1 METLSLAPFQGI
13 TDVVYR
19 NVFKKHFR
27 GITKFYT
34 PFFTGI
40 QKDNSKSL
48 RGEEISPDFNDVKT
62 VVPQILSNNAD
73 EIIRFANQCKSMGYA
88 EFNLNMGC
96 PFPRVANKT
105 RGCGLMADPVRTI
118 KMLNDVFEQIDGIKF
133 SIKCRLGYYSDE
145 EIYVFVDVFNTFNFS
160 EIIIH
165 PRIGKQMYT
174 GEASLEKFMKLIP
187 LINKPLVYNGDIFDI
202 EKYNLVSSRRD
213 GSQIVSLRGDGQR
226 SVSTMLGRGLL
237 TNPFLAEQI
246 QNIDNQSDKK
256 KRMHNFVVDLYV
268 ERLRHAGGS
277 PKIIGSM
284 KELWKYMMNIFDDPQ
299 NVWRKVKKVNH
310 LDEYEEAV
318 EAIFSEYNITL
329 NNSKDA
335 IHRISNMNNQI
346 TT

>member
-19 NVFKKHFR
+19 NIFKKHFS
-27 GITKFYT
+27 GIDKYYT

-62 VVPQILSNNAD
+62 VVPQILSNTAE
-73 EIIRFANQCKSMGYA
+73 EIVRFANQCKSMGYW

-105 RGCGLMADPVRTI
+105 RGCGLMADPNRTI

-133 SIKCRLGYYSDE
+133 SIKCRLGYYNDE
-145 EIYVFVDVFNTFNFS
+145 EIYAFVDTFNTLPFS

-174 GEASLEKFMKLIP
+174 GEASVEKFTALIP
-187 LINKPLVYNGDIFDI
+187 LINKLLVYNGDVFDVK
-202 EKYNLVSSRRD
+202 KYDFVLMRCREAIHRNSSEPIMTK
-213 GSQIVSLRGDGQR
+213 SEI
-226 SVSTMLGRGLL
+226 MLGRGLL

-246 QNIDNQSDKK
+246 KKIDNQQDKK
-256 KRMHNFVVDLYV
+256 SRLHNFVVDLYV

-299 NVWRKVKKVNH
+299 NVWRKVKKVDH
-310 LDEYEEAV
+310 LDDYETSV
-318 EAIFSEYNITL
+318 EEIFNDYNLIV
-329 NNSKDA
+329 
-335 IHRISNMNNQI
+335 
-346 TT
+346 

>member
-19 NVFKKHFR
+19 NVFKKHFA
-27 GITKFYT
+27 GIDKYYT

-62 VVPQILSNNAD
+62 VVPQILSNTAE
-73 EIIRFANQCKSMGYA
+73 EIIRFANQCKSMGYK

-105 RGCGLMADPVRTI
+105 RGCGLMADPDRTI
-118 KMLNDVFEQIDGIKF
+118 KLLNDVCEHIDGIKF
-133 SIKCRLGYYSDE
+133 SIKCRLGYYNDE
-145 EIYVFVDVFNTFNFS
+145 EIYAFVDTFNTLKFS

-174 GEASLEKFMKLIP
+174 GEASLEKFTKLIP
-187 LINKPLVYNGDIFDI
+187 LINQPLIYNGDIFNVD
-202 EKYNLVSSRRD
+202 KYHNVLMHCTDAIHR
-213 GSQIVSLRGDGQR
+213 
-226 SVSTMLGRGLL
+226 VSTDHQNMCLTIMLGRGLL

-246 QNIDNQSDKK
+246 KNIDNQSDKK
-256 KRMHNFVVDLYV
+256 QRLHDFVVDLYV

-310 LDEYEEAV
+310 LDEYETAV
-318 EAIFSEYNITL
+318 EIIFEEYNLTV
-329 NNSKDA
+329 
-335 IHRISNMNNQI
+335 
-346 TT
+346 

>member
-1 METLSLAPFQGI
+1 MLSLAPFQGI

-27 GITKFYT
+27 GIDTYYT

-48 RGEEISPDFNDVKT
+48 RGEEISPEFNDVNT
-62 VVPQILSNNAD
+62 TVPQILSNTAE
-73 EIIRFANQCKSMGYA
+73 EIVRFANQCKSMGYP

-105 RGCGLMADPVRTI
+105 RGCGLMADPDRTI
-118 KMLNDVFEQIDGIKF
+118 KMLNEVFEHIDGIKF

-145 EIYVFVDVFNTFNFS
+145 EIYAFVDTFNTLNFS

-174 GEASLEKFMKLIP
+174 GEASLEKFNALVP
-187 LINKPLVYNGDIFDI
+187 LINKPLVYNGDIFTTDRYNSILSSFSFFSILSFDI
-202 EKYNLVSSRRD
+202 
-213 GSQIVSLRGDGQR
+213 
-226 SVSTMLGRGLL
+226 MLGRGLL
-237 TNPFLAEQI
+237 TDPFLAEEI
-246 QNIDNQSDKK
+246 KNIDNQQDKK
-256 KRMHNFVVDLYV
+256 QRLHNFVVDLYV
-268 ERLRHAGGS
+268 ARLHHAGGS

-284 KELWKYMMNIFDDPQ
+284 KELWKYMLNIFDDPQ

-310 LDEYEEAV
+310 LDEYEDSV
-318 EAIFSEYNITL
+318 EKIFNEHNLI
-329 NNSKDA
+329 
-335 IHRISNMNNQI
+335 I
-346 TT
+346 

>member
-19 NVFKKHFR
+19 NVFKKHFG
-27 GITKFYT
+27 GINKYYT

-48 RGEEISPDFNDVKT
+48 RGEEISPESNDVNT
-62 VVPQILSNNAD
+62 VVPQILSNTAE
-73 EIIRFANQCKSMGYA
+73 EIIRFANQCKSMGYP

-105 RGCGLMADPVRTI
+105 RGCGLMADPARTI

-133 SIKCRLGYYSDE
+133 SIKCRLGYYDDE
-145 EIYVFVDVFNTFNFS
+145 EIMAFVDTFNTLNFS

-174 GEASLEKFMKLIP
+174 GEALLEKFLELVP
-187 LINKPLVYNGDIFDI
+187 LINKPLVYNGDIFTTDR
-202 EKYNLVSSRRD
+202 YNTILSSL
-213 GSQIVSLRGDGQR
+213 SFLSSSI
-226 SVSTMLGRGLL
+226 MLGRGLL
-237 TNPFLAEQI
+237 TNPFLAEEI
-246 QNIDNQSDKK
+246 KGIDNQQDKK
-256 KRMHNFVVDLYV
+256 QRLHNFVVDLYIN
-268 ERLRHAGGS
+268 RLRHAGGS

-310 LDEYEEAV
+310 LDEYEIAV
-318 EAIFSEYNITL
+318 EDIF
-329 NNSKDA
+329 
-335 IHRISNMNNQI
+335 NQHNLL
-346 TT
+346 

>member
-19 NVFKKHFR
+19 NVFKKHFA
-27 GITKFYT
+27 GIGKFYT

-62 VVPQILSNNAD
+62 VVPQILSNTAE
-73 EIIRFANQCKSMGYA
+73 EIIRFANQCKSIGYT

-105 RGCGLMADPVRTI
+105 RGCGLMADPDRTI

-133 SIKCRLGYYSDE
+133 SIKCRLGYYNDE
-145 EIYVFVDVFNTFNFS
+145 EIYAFVDTFNTLNFS

-174 GEASLEKFMKLIP
+174 GEASIDKFKALIQ
-187 LINKPLVYNGDIFDI
+187 LINKPLVYNGDIFDV
-202 EKYNLVSSRRD
+202 EKYNMVAPFAP
-213 GSQIVSLRGDGQR
+213 I
-226 SVSTMLGRGLL
+226 MLGRGLL

-246 QNIDNQSDKK
+246 QHIENQKDKK
-256 KRMHNFVVDLYV
+256 HRLHDFVVDLYV

-310 LDEYEEAV
+310 LDEYETAV
-318 EAIFSEYNITL
+318 ETIFNDYNL
-329 NNSKDA
+329 
-335 IHRISNMNNQI
+335 MP
-346 TT
+346 

>member
-1 METLSLAPFQGI
+1 MLSLAPFQGI

-27 GITKFYT
+27 GIDKYYT

-48 RGEEISPDFNDVKT
+48 RGEEISPEFNDVNT
-62 VVPQILSNNAD
+62 IVPQILSNTAE
-73 EIIRFANQCKSMGYA
+73 EIVRFANQCKSMGYP

-105 RGCGLMADPVRTI
+105 RGCGLMADPDRTI
-118 KMLNDVFEQIDGIKF
+118 KMLNEVFEHIDGIKF

-145 EIYVFVDVFNTFNFS
+145 EIYAFVDTFNTLNFS

-174 GEASLEKFMKLIP
+174 GEASLEKFNALVP
-187 LINKPLVYNGDIFDI
+187 LINKPLVYNGDIFTTDRYNSILSSFSSFSSFSILSFDI
-202 EKYNLVSSRRD
+202 
-213 GSQIVSLRGDGQR
+213 
-226 SVSTMLGRGLL
+226 MLGRGLL
-237 TNPFLAEQI
+237 TDPFLAEEI
-246 QNIDNQSDKK
+246 KNIDNQQDKK
-256 KRMHNFVVDLYV
+256 QRLHNFVVDLYV
-268 ERLRHAGGS
+268 ARLHHAGGS

-310 LDEYEEAV
+310 LDEYEDSV
-318 EAIFSEYNITL
+318 EKIFNEHNLI
-329 NNSKDA
+329 
-335 IHRISNMNNQI
+335 I
-346 TT
+346 

>member
-19 NVFKKHFR
+19 NVFKKHFG
-27 GITKFYT
+27 GIDKYYT

-48 RGEEISPDFNDVKT
+48 RGEEISPEFNDVNT
-62 VVPQILSNNAD
+62 VVPQILSNTAE
-73 EIIRFANQCKSMGYA
+73 EIIRFANQCKSMGYP

-105 RGCGLMADPVRTI
+105 RGCGLMADPARTI

-133 SIKCRLGYYSDE
+133 SIKCRLGYYDDE
-145 EIYVFVDVFNTFNFS
+145 EIMAFIDTFNALNFS

-174 GEASLEKFMKLIP
+174 GEASLEKFLELVP
-187 LINKPLVYNGDIFDI
+187 LINKPLVYNGDIFTTDR
-202 EKYNLVSSRRD
+202 YNTILSSL
-213 GSQIVSLRGDGQR
+213 SSL
-226 SVSTMLGRGLL
+226 SFLSSSIMLGRGLL
-237 TNPFLAEQI
+237 TNPFLAEEI
-246 QNIDNQSDKK
+246 KSIDNQQDKK
-256 KRMHNFVVDLYV
+256 QRLHNFVVDLYIN
-268 ERLRHAGGS
+268 RLRHAGGS

-310 LDEYEEAV
+310 LDEYEIAV
-318 EAIFSEYNITL
+318 EDIF
-329 NNSKDA
+329 
-335 IHRISNMNNQI
+335 NQHNLL
-346 TT
+346 

>member
-1 METLSLAPFQGI
+1 METLSLAQFQGI

-19 NVFKKHFR
+19 NIFKKHFC
-27 GITKFYT
+27 GIDKYYT

-62 VVPQILSNNAD
+62 VVPQILSNTAE
-73 EIIRFANQCKSMGYA
+73 EIIRFANQCKSMGYP

-105 RGCGLMADPVRTI
+105 RGCGLMADPDRTI
-118 KMLNDVFEQIDGIKF
+118 KMLNDVFENIDGIKF
-133 SIKCRLGYYSDE
+133 SIKCRLGYYNDE
-145 EIYVFVDVFNTFNFS
+145 EIYAFIETFNSLPFS
-160 EIIIH
+160 EIIVH

-174 GEASLEKFMKLIP
+174 GEASLEKFDSLIP

-202 EKYNLVSSRRD
+202 EKYNLVKKA
-213 GSQIVSLRGDGQR
+213 
-226 SVSTMLGRGLL
+226 STTIMLGRGLL

-246 QNIDNQSDKK
+246 KNIDNQQDKK
-256 KRMHNFVVDLYV
+256 QRLHNFVVDLYV
-268 ERLRHAGGS
+268 ERLHHAGGS

-310 LDEYEEAV
+310 LDEYETAV
-318 EAIFSEYNITL
+318 ETIFNEHNL
-329 NNSKDA
+329 A
-335 IHRISNMNNQI
+335 L
-346 TT
+346 

>member
-19 NVFKKHFR
+19 NVFKKHFA
-27 GITKFYT
+27 GIGKFYT

-62 VVPQILSNNAD
+62 VVPQILSNTAE
-73 EIIRFANQCKSMGYA
+73 EIIRFANQCKSMGYT

-105 RGCGLMADPVRTI
+105 RGCGLMADHDRTI

-133 SIKCRLGYYSDE
+133 SIKCRLGYYNDE
-145 EIYVFVDVFNTFNFS
+145 EIYDFVDTFNTLNFS

-174 GEASLEKFMKLIP
+174 GEASIDKFKALIP
-187 LINKPLVYNGDIFDI
+187 LINKPLVYNGDIFDV
-202 EKYNLVSSRRD
+202 EKYNMVAPFAP
-213 GSQIVSLRGDGQR
+213 I
-226 SVSTMLGRGLL
+226 MLGRGLL

-246 QNIDNQSDKK
+246 QHIENQKDKK
-256 KRMHNFVVDLYV
+256 HRLHDFVVDLYV

-310 LDEYEEAV
+310 LDEYETAV
-318 EAIFSEYNITL
+318 ETIFNEYNL
-329 NNSKDA
+329 
-335 IHRISNMNNQI
+335 MP
-346 TT
+346 

>member
-19 NVFKKHFR
+19 NVFKKHFA
-27 GITKFYT
+27 GIGKFYT

-62 VVPQILSNNAD
+62 LVPQILSNTSE
-73 EIIRFANQCKSMGYA
+73 EIVRFANQCKSMGYE

-105 RGCGLMADPVRTI
+105 RGCGLMADPDRTI
-118 KMLNDVFEQIDGIKF
+118 KMLNDVCDQIEGIKF
-133 SIKCRLGYYSDE
+133 SIKCRLGYYNDE
-145 EIYVFVDVFNTFNFS
+145 EIYAFIDTFNTLNFS

-174 GEASLEKFMKLIP
+174 GEASLEKYKALIP
-187 LINKPLVYNGDIFDI
+187 LINKPLVYNGDIFTVANYIHVRNSCRDAMNRI
-202 EKYNLVSSRRD
+202 SSPT
-213 GSQIVSLRGDGQR
+213 I
-226 SVSTMLGRGLL
+226 MLGRGLL
-237 TNPFLAEQI
+237 TNPFLVEEI
-246 QNIDNQSDKK
+246 QRIENQRDKK
-256 KRMHNFVVDLYV
+256 QRLHDFVVDLYV

-310 LDEYEEAV
+310 LDEYETAV
-318 EAIFSEYNITL
+318 ETIFNEYNL
-329 NNSKDA
+329 
-335 IHRISNMNNQI
+335 IS
-346 TT
+346 

>member
-1 METLSLAPFQGI
+1 MNALSLAPFQGI

-19 NVFKKHFR
+19 NIFKKHFR
-27 GITKFYT
+27 GIDKYYT

-62 VVPQILSNNAD
+62 VVPQILSNTAE
-73 EIIRFANQCKSMGYA
+73 EIIRFANQCKSMGYP

-105 RGCGLMADPVRTI
+105 RGCGLMADPDRTI
-118 KMLNDVFEQIDGIKF
+118 KMLNEVFEGVDGIKF
-133 SIKCRLGYYSDE
+133 SIKCRLGYYNDE
-145 EIYVFVDVFNTFNFS
+145 EIYAFIDTFNSLPFS

-174 GEASLEKFMKLIP
+174 GEASLEKFLELVP
-187 LINKPLVYNGDIFDI
+187 LINKPLVYNGDIFDVDY
-202 EKYNLVSSRRD
+202 YNTILSALSD
-213 GSQIVSLRGDGQR
+213 ISALSDL
-226 SVSTMLGRGLL
+226 STGIMLGRGLL

-246 QNIDNQSDKK
+246 KNIDNQQDKK
-256 KRMHNFVVDLYV
+256 LRLHNFVVDLYV

-310 LDEYEEAV
+310 LDEYETAV
-318 EAIFSEYNITL
+318 ENIFNEHNL
-329 NNSKDA
+329 L
-335 IHRISNMNNQI
+335 
-346 TT
+346 

>member
-19 NVFKKHFR
+19 NIFKKHFR
-27 GITKFYT
+27 GIDKYYT

-62 VVPQILSNNAD
+62 VVPQILSNTAE
-73 EIIRFANQCKSMGYA
+73 EIIRFANQCKSMGYP

-105 RGCGLMADPVRTI
+105 RGCGLMADPDRTI
-118 KMLNDVFEQIDGIKF
+118 KMLNDVFEHIDGIKF
-133 SIKCRLGYYSDE
+133 SIKCRLGYYNDE
-145 EIYVFVDVFNTFNFS
+145 EIYAFIDTFNSLPFS

-174 GEASLEKFMKLIP
+174 GEASLEKFKELVP
-187 LINKPLVYNGDIFDI
+187 LINKPLIYNGDIYEVDY
-202 EKYNLVSSRRD
+202 YNTIL
-213 GSQIVSLRGDGQR
+213 
-226 SVSTMLGRGLL
+226 STISDLSALSHGIMLGRGLL
-237 TNPFLAEQI
+237 TNPFLAEKI
-246 QNIDNQSDKK
+246 KGIENQQDKK
-256 KRMHNFVVDLYV
+256 QRLHNFVVDLYI
-268 ERLRHAGGS
+268 ERLHHAGGS

-284 KELWKYMMNIFDDPQ
+284 KELWKYMMNIFDEPQ

-318 EAIFSEYNITL
+318 EIVFNDNNLTL
-329 NNSKDA
+329 
-335 IHRISNMNNQI
+335 
-346 TT
+346 

>member
-19 NVFKKHFR
+19 NIFKKHFC
-27 GITKFYT
+27 GIDKYYT

-62 VVPQILSNNAD
+62 VVPQILSNTAE
-73 EIIRFANQCKSMGYA
+73 EIIRFANQCKSMGYP

-105 RGCGLMADPVRTI
+105 RGCGLMADPDRTI
-118 KMLNDVFEQIDGIKF
+118 KMLNDVFENIDGIKF
-133 SIKCRLGYYSDE
+133 SIKCRLGYYNDE
-145 EIYVFVDVFNTFNFS
+145 EIYAFIETFNSLPFS
-160 EIIIH
+160 EIIVH

-174 GEASLEKFMKLIP
+174 GEASLEKFASLVP

-202 EKYNLVSSRRD
+202 EKYNLVKKA
-213 GSQIVSLRGDGQR
+213 
-226 SVSTMLGRGLL
+226 STTIMLGRGLL

-246 QNIDNQSDKK
+246 KNIDNQQDKK
-256 KRMHNFVVDLYV
+256 SRLHSFVVDLYIN
-268 ERLRHAGGS
+268 RLHHAGGS

-310 LDEYEEAV
+310 LDEYETAV
-318 EAIFSEYNITL
+318 ENIFNEHDL
-329 NNSKDA
+329 L
-335 IHRISNMNNQI
+335 
-346 TT
+346 

>member
-19 NVFKKHFR
+19 NVFKKHFG
-27 GITKFYT
+27 GIDKYYT

-48 RGEEISPDFNDVKT
+48 RGEEISPEFNDVNT
-62 VVPQILSNNAD
+62 VVPQILSNTAE
-73 EIIRFANQCKSMGYA
+73 EIIRFANQCKSMGYP

-105 RGCGLMADPVRTI
+105 RGCGLMADPARTI

-133 SIKCRLGYYSDE
+133 SIKCRLGYYDDE
-145 EIYVFVDVFNTFNFS
+145 EIMAFVDTFNTLNFS

-174 GEASLEKFMKLIP
+174 GEASLEKFLELVP
-187 LINKPLVYNGDIFDI
+187 LINKPLVYNGDIFTTDR
-202 EKYNLVSSRRD
+202 YNTILSSL
-213 GSQIVSLRGDGQR
+213 SSL
-226 SVSTMLGRGLL
+226 SFLSSSIMLGRGLL
-237 TNPFLAEQI
+237 TNPFLAEEI
-246 QNIDNQSDKK
+246 KSIDNQQDKK
-256 KRMHNFVVDLYV
+256 QRLHNFVVDLYIN
-268 ERLRHAGGS
+268 RLHHAGGS

-299 NVWRKVKKVNH
+299 NVWRKVKQVNH
-310 LDEYEEAV
+310 FDEYEIAV
-318 EAIFSEYNITL
+318 EDIF
-329 NNSKDA
+329 
-335 IHRISNMNNQI
+335 NQHNLL
-346 TT
+346 

>member
-19 NVFKKHFR
+19 NVFKKHFD
-27 GITKFYT
+27 GIDKYYT

-48 RGEEISPDFNDVKT
+48 RGEEISPEFNDVNI
-62 VVPQILSNNAD
+62 VVPQILSNTSE
-73 EIIRFANQCKSMGYA
+73 EIVRFANQCKSMGYS

-105 RGCGLMADPVRTI
+105 RGCGLMADPNRTI
-118 KMLNDVFEQIDGIKF
+118 KMLNEVFEQLDGIKF
-133 SIKCRLGYYSDE
+133 SIKCRLGYFNDE
-145 EIYVFVDVFNTFNFS
+145 EIYAFVDTFNTLDFS

-174 GEASLEKFMKLIP
+174 GEASLEKFTKLIP
-187 LINKPLVYNGDIFDI
+187 LIDKPLVYNGDVFDV
-202 EKYNLVSSRRD
+202 EKYNMVAPFAP
-213 GSQIVSLRGDGQR
+213 I
-226 SVSTMLGRGLL
+226 MLGRGLL
-237 TNPFLAEQI
+237 TNPFLAEHI
-246 QNIDNQSDKK
+246 KSIENQRDKK
-256 KRMHNFVVDLYV
+256 QRLHDFVVDLYV

-284 KELWKYMMNIFDDPQ
+284 KELWKYMMNIFDDSQ

-310 LDEYEEAV
+310 LDEYETAV
-318 EAIFSEYNITL
+318 EKIFAEYNLIV
-329 NNSKDA
+329 
-335 IHRISNMNNQI
+335 
-346 TT
+346 

>member
-1 METLSLAPFQGI
+1 MLSLAPFQGI

-27 GITKFYT
+27 GIDKYYT

-48 RGEEISPDFNDVKT
+48 RGEEISPEFNDVNT
-62 VVPQILSNNAD
+62 IVPQILSNTAE
-73 EIIRFANQCKSMGYA
+73 EIVRFANQCKSMGYP

-105 RGCGLMADPVRTI
+105 RGCGLMADPDRTI
-118 KMLNDVFEQIDGIKF
+118 KMLNEVFEHIDGIKF

-145 EIYVFVDVFNTFNFS
+145 EIYAFVDTFNTLNFS

-174 GEASLEKFMKLIP
+174 GEASLEKFNALVP
-187 LINKPLVYNGDIFDI
+187 LINKPLVYNGDIFTTDRYNSILSSLSSLSSFSILSFDI
-202 EKYNLVSSRRD
+202 
-213 GSQIVSLRGDGQR
+213 
-226 SVSTMLGRGLL
+226 MLGRGLL
-237 TNPFLAEQI
+237 TDPFLAEEI
-246 QNIDNQSDKK
+246 KNIDNQQDKK
-256 KRMHNFVVDLYV
+256 QRLHNFVVDLYV
-268 ERLRHAGGS
+268 ARLHHAGGS

-310 LDEYEEAV
+310 LDEYEDSV
-318 EAIFSEYNITL
+318 EKIFNEHNLI
-329 NNSKDA
+329 
-335 IHRISNMNNQI
+335 I
-346 TT
+346 

>member
-1 METLSLAPFQGI
+1 MLSLAPFQGI

-27 GITKFYT
+27 GIDKYYT

-48 RGEEISPDFNDVKT
+48 RGEEISPEFNDVNT
-62 VVPQILSNNAD
+62 TVPQILSNTAE
-73 EIIRFANQCKSMGYA
+73 EIVRFANQCKSMGYP

-105 RGCGLMADPVRTI
+105 RGCGLMADPDRTI
-118 KMLNDVFEQIDGIKF
+118 KMLNEVFMHINGIKF
-133 SIKCRLGYYSDE
+133 SIKCRLGYYKDE
-145 EIYVFVDVFNTFNFS
+145 EIYAFIDTFNSLPFS

-174 GEASLEKFMKLIP
+174 GEASLEKFVALVPKIK
-187 LINKPLVYNGDIFDI
+187 KPLVYNGDIFTVSR
-202 EKYNLVSSRRD
+202 YNSISSFF
-213 GSQIVSLRGDGQR
+213 SSSSL
-226 SVSTMLGRGLL
+226 SFSILSPAIMLGRGLL
-237 TNPFLAEQI
+237 TDPFLAEEI
-246 QNIDNQSDKK
+246 KNIDNQQDKK
-256 KRMHNFVVDLYV
+256 QRLHNFVVDLYV
-268 ERLRHAGGS
+268 ARLHHAGGS

-310 LDEYEEAV
+310 LDEYEDSV
-318 EAIFSEYNITL
+318 EKIFNEHNLI
-329 NNSKDA
+329 
-335 IHRISNMNNQI
+335 I
-346 TT
+346 

>member
-19 NVFKKHFR
+19 NVFKKHFG
-27 GITKFYT
+27 GIDKYYT

-48 RGEEISPDFNDVKT
+48 RGEEISPEFNDVNT
-62 VVPQILSNNAD
+62 VVPQILSNTAE
-73 EIIRFANQCKSMGYA
+73 EIIRFANQCKSMGYP

-105 RGCGLMADPVRTI
+105 RGCGLMADPARTI

-133 SIKCRLGYYSDE
+133 SIKCRLGYYDDE
-145 EIYVFVDVFNTFNFS
+145 EIMAFVDTFNTLNFS

-174 GEASLEKFMKLIP
+174 GEASLEKFVKLVP
-187 LINKPLVYNGDIFDI
+187 LINKPLVYNGDIFTTDR
-202 EKYNLVSSRRD
+202 YNTILSSL
-213 GSQIVSLRGDGQR
+213 SFLSSSI
-226 SVSTMLGRGLL
+226 MLGRGLL
-237 TNPFLAEQI
+237 TNPFLAEEI
-246 QNIDNQSDKK
+246 KSIDNQQDKK
-256 KRMHNFVVDLYV
+256 QRLHNFVVDLYIN
-268 ERLRHAGGS
+268 RLRHAGGS

-310 LDEYEEAV
+310 LDEYETAV
-318 EAIFSEYNITL
+318 ETIFNEHNL
-329 NNSKDA
+329 L
-335 IHRISNMNNQI
+335 
-346 TT
+346 

>member
-1 METLSLAPFQGI
+1 MEKLSLAPFQGI

-19 NVFKKHFR
+19 NVFKKHFA
-27 GITKFYT
+27 GIDKFYT

-48 RGEEISPDFNDVKT
+48 RGEEISPDFNDVNN
-62 VVPQILSNNAD
+62 VVPQILSNTAE
-73 EIIRFANQCKSMGYA
+73 EIVRFANQCKSMGYR

-105 RGCGLMADPVRTI
+105 RGCGLMADPDRTI
-118 KMLNDVFEQIDGIKF
+118 KMLNDVFEQLDGIKF
-133 SIKCRLGYYSDE
+133 SIKCRLGYYNNE
-145 EIYVFVDVFNTFNFS
+145 EIYAFIDTFNSLPFS

-174 GEASLEKFMKLIP
+174 GEASLEKFKILIP
-187 LINKPLVYNGDIFDI
+187 LINKPLVYNGDIFDVSR
-202 EKYNLVSSRRD
+202 YNHVTMQCRD
-213 GSQIVSLRGDGQR
+213 DVYIVS
-226 SVSTMLGRGLL
+226 TIMLGRGLL
-237 TNPFLAEQI
+237 TNPFFAEQI
-246 QNIDNQSDKK
+246 QNIDNQQDKK
-256 KRMHNFVVDLYV
+256 QRLHNFVVNLYV
-268 ERLRHAGGS
+268 ERLHHAGGS

-318 EAIFSEYNITL
+318 ETIFNEQNLI
-329 NNSKDA
+329 
-335 IHRISNMNNQI
+335 I
-346 TT
+346 

>member
-1 METLSLAPFQGI
+1 MLSLAPFQGI

-27 GITKFYT
+27 GIDKYYT

-48 RGEEISPDFNDVKT
+48 RGEEISPEFNDVNT
-62 VVPQILSNNAD
+62 TVPQILSNTAE
-73 EIIRFANQCKSMGYA
+73 EIVRFANQCKSMGYP

-105 RGCGLMADPVRTI
+105 RGCGLMADPDRTI
-118 KMLNDVFEQIDGIKF
+118 KMLNEVFEHIDGIKF

-145 EIYVFVDVFNTFNFS
+145 EIYAFVDTFNTLNFS

-174 GEASLEKFMKLIP
+174 GEASLEKFNALVP
-187 LINKPLVYNGDIFDI
+187 LINKPLVYNGDIFTTDRYNSILSSLSSLSCLSILSFDI
-202 EKYNLVSSRRD
+202 
-213 GSQIVSLRGDGQR
+213 
-226 SVSTMLGRGLL
+226 MLGRGLL
-237 TNPFLAEQI
+237 TDPFLAEEI
-246 QNIDNQSDKK
+246 KNIDNQQDKK
-256 KRMHNFVVDLYV
+256 QRLHNFVVDLYIA
-268 ERLRHAGGS
+268 RLHHAGGS

-310 LDEYEEAV
+310 LDEYEDSV
-318 EAIFSEYNITL
+318 EKIFNEHNLI
-329 NNSKDA
+329 
-335 IHRISNMNNQI
+335 I
-346 TT
+346 

>member
-19 NVFKKHFR
+19 NIFKKHFC
-27 GITKFYT
+27 GIDKYYT

-48 RGEEISPDFNDVKT
+48 RGEEISPEFNDVKT
-62 VVPQILSNNAD
+62 VVPQILSNTAE
-73 EIIRFANQCKSMGYA
+73 EIIRFANQCKSMGYP

-105 RGCGLMADPVRTI
+105 RGCGLMADPDRTI

-133 SIKCRLGYYSDE
+133 SIKCRLGYYNDE
-145 EIYVFVDVFNTFNFS
+145 EIYAFIETFNSLPFS
-160 EIIIH
+160 EIIVH

-174 GEASLEKFMKLIP
+174 GEASLEKFASLIP

-202 EKYNLVSSRRD
+202 EKYNLVKKA
-213 GSQIVSLRGDGQR
+213 
-226 SVSTMLGRGLL
+226 STTIMLGRGLL

-246 QNIDNQSDKK
+246 KNIDNQRDKK
-256 KRMHNFVVDLYV
+256 SRLHSFVVDLYIN
-268 ERLRHAGGS
+268 RLHHAGGS

-310 LDEYEEAV
+310 LDEYETAV
-318 EAIFSEYNITL
+318 ETIFNEHNL
-329 NNSKDA
+329 A
-335 IHRISNMNNQI
+335 L
-346 TT
+346 

>member
-19 NVFKKHFR
+19 NIFKKHFG
-27 GITKFYT
+27 GIDKYYT

-48 RGEEISPDFNDVKT
+48 RGEEISPDFNDVNT
-62 VVPQILSNNAD
+62 VVPQILSNTAE
-73 EIIRFANQCKSMGYA
+73 EIIRFANQCKSMGYP

-105 RGCGLMADPVRTI
+105 RGCGLMADPDRTI
-118 KMLNDVFEQIDGIKF
+118 KMLNDVFENIDGIKF
-133 SIKCRLGYYSDE
+133 SIKCRLGYYNDE
-145 EIYVFVDVFNTFNFS
+145 EIYAFIETFNSLPFS
-160 EIIIH
+160 EIIVH

-174 GEASLEKFMKLIP
+174 GEASLEKFASLVP

-202 EKYNLVSSRRD
+202 EKYNLVKKA
-213 GSQIVSLRGDGQR
+213 
-226 SVSTMLGRGLL
+226 STTIMLGRGLL

-246 QNIDNQSDKK
+246 KNIDNQQDKK
-256 KRMHNFVVDLYV
+256 QRLHNFVVDLYV
-268 ERLRHAGGS
+268 ERLHHAGGS

-310 LDEYEEAV
+310 LDEYETAV
-318 EAIFSEYNITL
+318 ETIFNEHNL
-329 NNSKDA
+329 A
-335 IHRISNMNNQI
+335 L
-346 TT
+346 

>member
-19 NVFKKHFR
+19 NVFKKHFA
-27 GITKFYT
+27 GIGKFYT

-62 VVPQILSNNAD
+62 VVPQILSNTAE
-73 EIIRFANQCKSMGYA
+73 EIIRFANQCKSIGYT
-88 EFNLNMGC
+88 EYNLNMGC

-105 RGCGLMADPVRTI
+105 RGCGLMADPDRTI

-133 SIKCRLGYYSDE
+133 SIKCRLGYYNDE
-145 EIYVFVDVFNTFNFS
+145 EIYAFVDTFNTLNFS

-174 GEASLEKFMKLIP
+174 GEASIDKFKALIQ
-187 LINKPLVYNGDIFDI
+187 LINKPLVYNGDIFDV
-202 EKYNLVSSRRD
+202 EKYNMVAPFAP
-213 GSQIVSLRGDGQR
+213 I
-226 SVSTMLGRGLL
+226 MLGRGLL

-246 QNIDNQSDKK
+246 QHIENQKDKK
-256 KRMHNFVVDLYV
+256 HRLHDFVVDLYV

-284 KELWKYMMNIFDDPQ
+284 KELWKYMMNIFDDSQ

-310 LDEYEEAV
+310 LDEYETAV
-318 EAIFSEYNITL
+318 ETIFNDYNL
-329 NNSKDA
+329 
-335 IHRISNMNNQI
+335 MP
-346 TT
+346 